1 MKCGFWVRKKKT
13 RSKARRLEW
22 AQVNEKEEAEKK
34 KINKIKSNQKITRT
48 LVVVCLCFAFSCV
61 SNPPASEE
69 LALD

>member
-34 KINKIKSNQKITRT
+34 K
-48 LVVVCLCFAFSCV
+48 
-61 SNPPASEE
+61 
-69 LALD
+69 